1 MTPTAQSILAEIRP
15 LGRESYKK
23 VLLTHGAR
31 EPLYGVSIE
40 QLKKVQKRVR
50 RDHVL
55 ALALYGTGVYDA
67 MYLAGLVADDERMTK
82 KDVQRWV
89 NGAYCPGLAQYT
101 VPWVAAEGR
110 HGLELAR
117 KWIDSRKELVASAGW
132 STWSGLVALREDVE
146 LDLQEVEGLLER
158 VESTIHGER
167 NQVRYVMNAFVIAVG
182 AYVKPLNPVARK
194 TAKAIGL
201 VTVDMGDTSCKVP
214 SALQYISKIEQRGA
228 VGRKRKTV
236 KC

>member
-1 MTPTAQSILAEIRP
+1 MTPTAESILAEIRP

-23 VLLTHGAR
+23 VLRTHGAR

-40 QLKKVQKRVR
+40 QLKQIQKRVK
-50 RDHVL
+50 RDHEL

-82 KDVQRWV
+82 KDLQRWV
-89 NGAYCPGLAQYT
+89 DGAYCPGLAQYT
-101 VPWVAAEGR
+101 VPWVAAEGP

-132 STWSGLVALREDVE
+132 STWSGLVALREDSE